1 MKGVKK
7 ANLPQKNVSP
17 VESPLPGAKNGKTFG
32 TTLNTAQK
40 NAGAANVNFLRMTS
54 LARI

>member
-32 TTLNTAQK
+32 TTLILLRQMQAQQMLI
-40 NAGAANVNFLRMTS
+40 FCE
-54 LARI
+54 